1 LNALVWRV
9 RGLLQAGWRQAVLV
23 TDHGWLWMPGGLPKL
38 DLIGHLSE
46 SRWPRCAVA
55 AAGAQHG
62 FPEVPWFWG
71 GGHTVVLAPGV
82 GSFKAGVEY
91 CHGGL
96 SLQEALIPVLTV
108 KAPQGEVE
116 PVAIVSAQWKG
127 LRLRVALQ
135 GAYEGTLLD
144 IRTKAADAGTSVF
157 PAGEP
162 LKAPGADGKASLAV
176 EADDLEG
183 TSAVLVVLRDG
194 QAVAKHPVTIG
205 GD

>member
-1 LNALVWRV
+1 
-9 RGLLQAGWRQAVLV
+9 VLV

-38 DLIGHLSE
+38 DLPGHLTE

-55 AAGAQHG
+55 APGAQHG

-71 GGHTVVLAPGV
+71 GGHAVVLAPGV

-91 CHGGL
+91 AHGGL
-96 SLQEALIPVLTV
+96 SVQEALIPVLTV
-108 KAPQGEVE
+108 AAPEGASK
-116 PVAIVSAQWKG
+116 PVAILSADWKG
-127 LRLRVALQ
+127 LRLRVTLQ
-135 GAYEGTLLD
+135 GATAGTLLD

-162 LKAPGADGKASLAV
+162 LKAPGADGKVSLAV

-194 QAVAKHPVTIG
+194 QVVAKHPVTIG